1 MLAMEPRI
9 EQSPRAMEPITGIGK
24 RLVDAD
30 TSPIRNTQHC
40 ATRSHDSNRTVIHKI
55 MCGELSSLPLR
66 LTTLARLFIVCPEV
80 RIHWRWSGHARCS
93 TCVTVVTFFI
103 SGSGFPLCAYLS
115 VRTSL
120 PKIPFAINNQHHAV
134 GPSRGSFSLNSTTKI
149 IYCFQKKRCSF
160 RFDFTYL

>member
-80 RIHWRWSGHARCS
+80 RIHWRRSGHARCS

-134 GPSRGSFSLNSTTKI
+134 GPSRGSFF
-149 IYCFQKKRCSF
+149 FQRLRLSIVFKKKCSF
-160 RFDFTYL
+160 KFDFTYL